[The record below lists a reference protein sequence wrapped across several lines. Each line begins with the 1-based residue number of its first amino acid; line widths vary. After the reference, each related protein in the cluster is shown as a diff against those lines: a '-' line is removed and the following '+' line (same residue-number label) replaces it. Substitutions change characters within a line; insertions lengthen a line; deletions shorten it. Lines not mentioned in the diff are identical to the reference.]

1 MVAEN
6 CNQLKSQP
14 VRTKKPLAK
23 SRSMEKTAT
32 LDDIYENST
41 AVTDV
46 EGKDADMKE
55 RTDAVETTGVK
66 TESQD
71 DDDTEDPLS

>member
-1 MVAEN
+1 
-6 CNQLKSQP
+6 
-14 VRTKKPLAK
+14 
-23 SRSMEKTAT
+23 MEKTAT